1 MALSVGDQAPDFEL
15 PGTGGR
21 SYRLSDHRGRNV
33 VLVFYPGDETPVCT
47 RQLNAYNDDLERFS
61 GLDAVVLA
69 ISAQD
74 VESHEKFSDHHGF
87 AFPLLADVNKE
98 VAAAYGVLGPLGF
111 VRRSIVIVD
120 AAGVVRYVHRALAGL
135 TYRSVDELAEA
146 LARLR

>member
-1 MALSVGDQAPDFEL
+1 MAVSVGDSAPDFAL

-21 SYRLSDHRGRNV
+21 TYRLSDHLGRKV

-47 RQLNAYNDDLERFS
+47 RQLNAYNEDLARFE

-74 VESHEKFSDHHGF
+74 VDSHERFADHHGF
-87 AFPLLADVNKE
+87 AFPLLADVDKT
-98 VAAAYGVLGPLGF
+98 VASAYGVLGPLGF

-120 AAGVVRYVHRALAGL
+120 ADGVIRYVHRALAGL

>member
-1 MALSVGDQAPDFEL
+1 MAVSVGDTAPDFAL
-15 PGTGGR
+15 PGTGG
-21 SYRLSDHRGRNV
+21 STYRLSDHRGRKV

-47 RQLNAYNDDLERFS
+47 RQLNAYNEDLARFE

-74 VESHEKFSDHHGF
+74 VDSHERFADHHGF
-87 AFPLLADVNKE
+87 AFPLLADVDKM
-98 VAAAYGVLGPLGF
+98 VASAYGVLGPLGF

-120 AAGVVRYVHRALAGL
+120 ADGVVRYVHRALAGL

>member
-1 MALSVGDQAPDFEL
+1 MALSVGDAAPDFDL

-21 SYRLSDHRGRNV
+21 NYRLADHRGHNV

-47 RQLNAYNDDLERFS
+47 RQLNAYNDELAQFDSLE
-61 GLDAVVLA
+61 ATVLA

-74 VESHEKFSDHHGF
+74 VSSHEQFSGKHGF
-87 AFPLLADVNKE
+87 AFPLLADVDKS

-120 AAGVVRYVHRALAGL
+120 KEGIVRYVHRALAGL
-135 TYRSVDELAEA
+135 TYRSVDELTEA
-146 LARLR
+146 LGRLR